1 MKIVVDEMGGIKV
14 GNIWEKCKKLD
25 SWQLDKRIRRYYNGF

>member
-14 GNIWEKCKKLD
+14 GNILEECKKMD
-25 SWQLDKRIRRYYNGF
+25 SGEMLLS